1 MFRAIADVLRS
12 FSRASSEKERRLFER
27 SFTPSDHPLR
37 PTFDARYSA
46 MREAMASGR
55 REPIAALLTPYFVS
69 INVRGKESN
78 ADEMIDSVLRLDI
91 DRQKRTATTTLVNI
105 EASSGVARVLQH
117 YAMTTTA
124 RVGPAMPK
132 ELQTLSADTWV
143 HSDVTWLLARTQTL
157 EVEAISGTGAHQY
170 TKAKPSN
177 KPPSR
182 FPLFVTARM
191 WEYIEPI
198 ARASRYE
205 DPLDAFL
212 IRNGLGELDGGGTQ
226 LGDRPKIE
234 FVDVTFW
241 LKGSDEALTQAAE
254 ELNRLGAPVGSE
266 LQYSRGNQEL
276 TRSFGSTECVAI
288 FLDGVSLPGDVYKN
302 EDVNQVVTNLND
314 ALRPG
319 DLGEFRSHWRGP
331 RETALFFNGPNAE
344 TMRDAMVP
352 VLTAEPLCQ
361 NAEVIIRF
369 GRHPLGS
376 KRFRMPLHGS
386 P

>member
-1 MFRAIADVLRS
+1 MLPRFRGGL
-12 FSRASSEKERRLFER
+12 SEKKPRLFER
-27 SFTPSDHPLR
+27 SFAPSGHALR
-37 PTFDARYSA
+37 PTLDARYA
-46 MREAMASGR
+46 EMRVAMASGR
-55 REPIAALLTPYFVS
+55 REPIAALLTPYFIS
-69 INVRGKESN
+69 INVRGNESS

-91 DRQKRTATTTLVNI
+91 DREKRTATTTLVNI
-105 EASSGVARVLQH
+105 EENNGIARVLQH

-132 ELQTLSADTWV
+132 ELQTLSTDTWV
-143 HSDVTWLLARTQTL
+143 YSDGAWLLAKTQTL
-157 EVEAISGTGAHQY
+157 EVEAVSEAGAHRY
-170 TKAKPSN
+170 TKAATSTR
-177 KPPSR
+177 PPSR

-198 ARASRYE
+198 ARGNRYE

-241 LKGSDEALTQAAE
+241 LKDSDEALTQAGE
-254 ELNRLGAPVGSE
+254 ELNLLGAPVGSE
-266 LQYSRGNQEL
+266 LQYVRGNQEL
-276 TRSFGSTECVAI
+276 TRSFGSSECVGM
-288 FLDGVSLPGDVYKN
+288 FLDGVSLPSEVYKN
-302 EDVNQVVTNLND
+302 EDVNQVVTHLND
-314 ALRPG
+314 VLRPG

-331 RETALFFNGPNAE
+331 RETALFFNGPDAE
-344 TMRDAMVP
+344 AMRDAMLP

-369 GRHPLGS
+369 GRHPRAAETL
-376 KRFRMPLHGS
+376 KMPLHGS
-386 P
+386 G